1 MKKLP
6 KREKKNFLFFYN
18 LFHIYLSPY
27 GKKEK
32 HLLFPHFLSPEIGK
46 PQRKTFHKKFF
57 FLFFFLL
64 FCIVPLLVIK
74 KITTFLFFP
83 NSGLKCPKLT
93 LRVRKFHFFI
103 NSFFFCSYL
112 FSPRDYANTY
122 TYPHT
127 LRFSD
132 P

>member
-6 KREKKNFLFFYN
+6 KGEKKNFLFFYN

-27 GKKEK
+27 GKKK
-32 HLLFPHFLSPEIGK
+32 HLLFPPFLSPEIGK
-46 PQRKTFHKKFF
+46 PQRKMSHKKFF

-64 FCIVPLLVIK
+64 FCIVPLLVIG
-74 KITTFLFFP
+74 KITTFLFF
-83 NSGLKCPKLT
+83 SKLRLKKPKT
-93 LRVRKFHFFI
+93 DAKDAEV
-103 NSFFFCSYL
+103 SFFSNYL
-112 FSPRDYANTY
+112 FSPPDYANTY